1 MFFTSLRFRVT
12 RQFWTTELAKIACC
26 PQKIPPVPKIDEFL
40 VWRAVL
46 CTSCSR
52 FSESKQTAPIGAV
65 RCLGL
70 GARRIRQLF
79 GSVREVPIGTVWRRS
94 QARAGLS
101 RAILDDP
108 EKARRG
114 REPCRPWPLPVAF
127 FLNLAR
133 VDLREATRF
142 FILS

>member
-1 MFFTSLRFRVT
+1 MLF
-12 RQFWTTELAKIACC
+12 K
-26 PQKIPPVPKIDEFL
+26 
-40 VWRAVL
+40 
-46 CTSCSR
+46 SCSR

-114 REPCRPWPLPVAF
+114 REPWRPWPLPVAF
-127 FLNLAR
+127 FFNLAR

-142 FILS
+142 FIQS